1 MAAIMAL
8 SIVGMYNHDNS
19 VFDGFNLPEG
29 MEKDA
34 CITEILMQCAELE
47 LIYQDWDF
55 MKMAITKWSIINQS
69 VWQKL
74 YDTTQFEYNPIWNVD
89 GTVTETETRDLA
101 GTDSGSLTRTTSGSL
116 KRTTSGSSQT
126 SGTLEHDVM
135 GYNVASG
142 YQHESKDTQSS
153 SSSDSGSMND
163 TESGSVNDTDSRSR
177 TDTGT
182 ITRETTRGGNIG
194 VTMTQQMIEAER
206 QVDLFNIYDKI
217 VSDFKRRF
225 CVLVY

>member
-1 MAAIMAL
+1 MSAIMAL
-8 SIVGMYNHDNS
+8 SIVGMYNHDHA

-55 MKMAITKWSIINQS
+55 MKLAITNWSTINQDK
-69 VWQKL
+69 WQKL
-74 YDTTQFEYNPIWNVD
+74 YDTTQFDYNPIWNVD
-89 GTVTETETRDLA
+89 GTVTETETRNLA
-101 GTDSGSLTRTTSGSL
+101 GTDSGTLT
-116 KRTTSGSSQT
+116 RTTSGSSQT

-135 GYNVASG
+135 GFNTSSG
-142 YQHESKDTQSS
+142 YQHESKDTQSG
-153 SSSDSGSMND
+153 SSSDTGSM
-163 TESGSVNDTDSRSR
+163 NDTDSRSR

-182 ITRETTRGGNIG
+182 IVRETTRGGNIG

-206 QVDLFNIYDKI
+206 QVDLFNIYDEI
-217 VSDFKRRF
+217 VKDFKRRF
-225 CVLVY
+225 CLLVY

>member
-8 SIVGMYNHDNS
+8 SIVGMYNHDPG

-34 CITEILMQCAELE
+34 CITEILIQCAELE

-55 MKMAITKWSIINQS
+55 MKMAITNWSIVNQS

-89 GTVTETETRDLA
+89 GTVTETETRNLA
-101 GTDSGSLTRTTSGSL
+101 GTDSGTLT
-116 KRTTSGSSQT
+116 RTTSGSSQT

-142 YQHESKDTQSS
+142 YQHESKDTQSG
-153 SSSDSGSMND
+153 SSSDSGSMSD
-163 TESGSVNDTDSRSR
+163 SDSRSR

-206 QVDLFNIYDKI
+206 QVDLFNMYDQI
-217 VSDFKRRF
+217 VKDFKRRF